1 MKAVRFH
8 QYGDPDVLRY
18 EDVEQPV
25 PGAGQVRVRVAATS
39 FNLVDANIRAGFMQ
53 GPIPVTLPHSPG
65 IDVAGTV
72 DALGEGVTAVP
83 VGDQVIGFL
92 PMAGPGAAAEYVL
105 APVEALT
112 PAPKSVALSDA
123 AALPLVGL
131 TAWQALFEHV
141 KLTAGQR
148 VLVNGA
154 GGAVGGYAVQLAKQ
168 AGAVVIATA
177 GPRSSRCVTAAGADK
192 VIDHTTADIA
202 AAVSQ
207 PVDVV
212 LNLAPVEPAQLDALL
227 GLIRPGGDAQWRA
240 IWPVVTGRGRDPRA
254 GDAAGDR
261 IPQVHDLVAGNNFSA
276 VCRSVGIPFDAWVEA
291 RPAKRNPD
299 RPRLCDQHVL
309 SIRRPAVDC
318 RPHSRP
324 PDVPRRNHADPR
336 PYEYECRWLR
346 DHAERVAR
354 PDRRPRVRLRRKP
367 RYPGVP
373 R

>member
-39 FNLVDANIRAGFMQ
+39 FNPVDANIRAGFMQ

-72 DALGEGVTAVP
+72 DALGEGVTGIQ

-112 PAPKSVALSDA
+112 PAPKNVALSDA

-131 TAWQALFEHV
+131 TAWQALFEHA

-168 AGAVVIATA
+168 AGAFVIATA
-177 GPRSSRCVTAAGADK
+177 GPRSSRRVTAAGADE
-192 VIDHTTADIA
+192 VIDHTTADVA

-227 GLIRPGGDAQWRA
+227 GLIRPGGVLVNTTVWMPAPSDEERGVRGIDLFVRSDAEQLSHLAELIDGGELRVEVA
-240 IWPVVTGRGRDPRA
+240 RRVPLAELPA
-254 GDAAGDR
+254 LHADAAAGAL
-261 IPQVHDLVAGNNFSA
+261 PNGKVVVVASG
-276 VCRSVGIPFDAWVEA
+276 G
-291 RPAKRNPD
+291 
-299 RPRLCDQHVL
+299 
-309 SIRRPAVDC
+309 
-318 RPHSRP
+318 
-324 PDVPRRNHADPR
+324 
-336 PYEYECRWLR
+336 
-346 DHAERVAR
+346 
-354 PDRRPRVRLRRKP
+354 
-367 RYPGVP
+367 
-373 R
+373 